1 MTQDQW
7 IVVGVA
13 FACVVLASLLTAAE
27 AAFASMSRA
36 RAEALAADGRASAK
50 RLQEMVADRAPYLNT
65 LLFVRLLL
73 EITATVL
80 VTIVYVEHFAEVWQ
94 RILFPVLT
102 MVAISFIVLG
112 VAPRTLGRQ
121 HVDKVALAASGP
133 LSALATVLGP
143 IPQLMIVIGN
153 VLTPGRGFA
162 DGPFSSEAE
171 LRELVDIAEAKDL
184 IEAGERKMI
193 HSVFELGD
201 TIVKE
206 VMVPRTEMVYIE
218 RSKSLRQ
225 GVSLALR
232 SGFSRIPV
240 IDDDVDNVVGVLYL
254 KDIIRRMYDNPKAQ
268 TGETVESVM
277 RPPTFCPDSKPVDE
291 LLREMQLTRSHVV
304 IVIDEFGGTAGLA
317 TIEDV
322 LEEIVGEIVDE
333 YDQEVPPVTQLDD
346 QRFRV
351 SARLP
356 IDDLGELFG
365 LRVDDEEVDTVL
377 GLMAKELNKVPIPGS
392 VVRWEGIELVAERGT
407 GRRHTIQTVLASLV
421 DEESD
426 AAAEAAAKLAEESAR
441 RAS

>member
-1 MTQDQW
+1 MTQTQW
-7 IVVGVA
+7 IAIVVA
-13 FACVVLASLLTAAE
+13 IACVLLASLIVAAE
-27 AAFASMSRA
+27 AAFASVSKA
-36 RAEALAADGRASAK
+36 RAESLAADGSRSGK
-50 RLQEMVADRAPYLNT
+50 RLQQMVADRAPFLNT
-65 LLFVRLLL
+65 LLFVRILL
-73 EITATVL
+73 EVTATVL
-80 VTIVYVEHFAEVWQ
+80 VAIVYVAHFGQLWQ
-94 RILFPVLT
+94 QILFPVLT
-102 MVAISFIVLG
+102 MVAVSFIVLG

-133 LSALATVLGP
+133 VNLLATVLGP

-171 LRELVDIAEAKDL
+171 LRELVDIAEASDV

-218 RSKSLRQ
+218 RTKSLRQ

-240 IDDDVDNVVGVLYL
+240 IDDDLDDVVGILYL
-254 KDIIRRMYDNPKAQ
+254 KDVIRRMYDNPKAQ
-268 TGETVESVM
+268 TSETVESLM

-291 LLREMQLTRSHVV
+291 LLQEMQLNRSHVV

-333 YDQEVPPVTQLDD
+333 YDQEVPPVTELGEH
-346 QRFRV
+346 RFRV

-365 LRVDDEEVDTVL
+365 LKVDDEDVDTVL
-377 GLMAKELNKVPIPGS
+377 GLMAKVLDKVPIPGS
-392 VVRWEGIELVAERGT
+392 LVQWEGIELVAERGA
-407 GRRHTIQTVLASLV
+407 GRRHSIQTVLASLV
-421 DEESD
+421 DEEID
-426 AAAEAAAKLAEESAR
+426 VAAEAAAKLTEESAR